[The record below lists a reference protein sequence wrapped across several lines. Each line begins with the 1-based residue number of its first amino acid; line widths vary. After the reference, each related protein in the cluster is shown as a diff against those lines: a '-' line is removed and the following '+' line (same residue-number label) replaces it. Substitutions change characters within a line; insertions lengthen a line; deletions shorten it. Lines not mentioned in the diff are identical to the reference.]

1 MQQYDGKEHVL
12 AYASRLLSKPEV
24 NYSVSE
30 KECLALVWSIKK
42 FRKFIWGQKVK
53 VVTDHHSLCW
63 LLKKRDL
70 SGRLARWSLQLQ
82 DLEIEIVYR
91 SGRLHTD
98 ADSLSRAPTGS
109 PDDEEEIPLL
119 AAIPAIPGKPIDITL
134 DQRQSAWWEKII
146 RGLGEA
152 APSKRM
158 RKLFQPYEL
167 RGGALYHRRVRH
179 GDITYQLCLPES
191 LVDQV
196 LLACHDDVTAGHPGV
211 TRTTNKIQQRYYWPR
226 MKPQIIRFVLSCI
239 DCQTKKRSRE
249 APTGLLRPI
258 QARRPFEKVVIDLI
272 GPSPLTSSGN
282 RHAIVAVD
290 YLTKWAICKA
300 VPAASSKE
308 VVDFFVR
315 NVVLQH
321 GAPVFLISDRGKCL
335 TASFAEELFRALQ
348 TNHLVTAAYHPQC
361 NGLVERYN
369 HTFAEMLSMYVNS
382 YHNDWDGLID
392 FVTFAYNTS
401 RQETT
406 GVSPFLLLYGREA
419 VLPIDVALG
428 NNPEKGV
435 GEVGDGDPDESV
447 RTLTAK
453 LSQIREEVK
462 ERMAAIQVKQKKM
475 L

>member
-1 MQQYDGKEHVL
+1 
-12 AYASRLLSKPEV
+12 
-24 NYSVSE
+24 
-30 KECLALVWSIKK
+30 
-42 FRKFIWGQKVK
+42 
-53 VVTDHHSLCW
+53 
-63 LLKKRDL
+63 
-70 SGRLARWSLQLQ
+70 
-82 DLEIEIVYR
+82 
-91 SGRLHTD
+91 
-98 ADSLSRAPTGS
+98 
-109 PDDEEEIPLL
+109 
-119 AAIPAIPGKPIDITL
+119 
-134 DQRQSAWWEKII
+134 
-146 RGLGEA
+146 
-152 APSKRM
+152 M
-158 RKLFQPYEL
+158 RKLIQPYEL
-167 RGGALYHRRVRH
+167 RGGVLYHRRVRH
-179 GDITYQLCLPES
+179 GAITYQLCLPEP
-191 LVDQV
+191 LVEQV
-196 LLACHDDVTAGHPGV
+196 LLACHDDVTAGHLGV
-211 TRTTNKIQQRYYWPR
+211 TRTTYKIQQRYHWPR
-226 MKPQIIRFVLSCI
+226 MKPQIVRFVLSCI

-249 APTGLLRPI
+249 APAGLLRPI
-258 QARRPFEKVVIDLI
+258 QARRPFEKVGIDLI
-272 GPSPLTSSGN
+272 GPFPLTSSGN

-300 VPAASSKE
+300 VPAASAKE

-435 GEVGDGDPDESV
+435 GDGDPDESV

-462 ERMAAIQVKQKKM
+462 ERMAAIQAKQKKRYDRRRRQASFAEGELVLIYRPIRKKGRSTKLLHRHFGPYRIVRRVSDLNYVVEPM
-475 L
+475 YGRKKKRDRVHVSSLKPFRLRAPSGSVRVMPSVAPDVSVETKEPKLKTPIVVRRREQLVTEQTKQKCGKNAPSSSNGLSGDQVGEHALRSRRDLKPPDRLDL